1 MLTSGSLIAQQ
12 DNLWTTAKLDPS
24 DLEVQQGLELK
35 KNYRAFE
42 LEFGDFKSK
51 LFAKERV
58 SDENQQ
64 SEMKVSFPMANGE
77 LVSFLLYKNSVMHPN
92 LAKKFP
98 NNRSFA
104 GSAENDPSLK
114 INLSVNILGLH
125 AMIIDRAGKV
135 QYIDPLK
142 VKGQGV
148 NRFYQVYKREDI
160 KPEKQG
166 INCQVEAVELVLNKQ
181 GTALKSFDK
190 KLRTY
195 RLAMAVTGE
204 YSQYHLEAND
214 ALDKNRE
221 EQKEIIMA
229 TIETA
234 ITRINYLYEKDLAV
248 HLELVENN
256 DTLIFFNDNNPYTQY
271 NIPNMLNQN
280 QAICDRLIGTDNYDI
295 GHVMG
300 TMEGGM
306 AKYQALCA
314 KLTKAQ
320 GASGDG
326 DHPTEDSFYFDMVAH
341 EIGHQ
346 FGARHTF
353 NGDDGE
359 CAGNRHEAKSVEP
372 GSGTTIMGYAGSCG
386 RDQNVL
392 LRSDLYFHSV
402 SIEEILGY
410 ISDAGQSCASLT
422 SLTDNLHSP
431 TADAGTDFT
440 IPKGTAFKLEGE
452 GQDADGDPLSYC
464 WEQIDNEI
472 GRVPPTEKDKI
483 GTLYRSYPPVE
494 SNTRYLPALKE
505 LRNGNISTK
514 WEVTPAVGREL
525 NFSLTV
531 RDNNDEAGQV
541 AIDHLKVN
549 VSDVAGPFLVTSQN
563 TAGLVLEQNSDQ
575 LVRWDV
581 AGTTANG
588 VDASKVNILLSTDGG
603 LNFDTL
609 LKSDTDNDGSETV
622 RIPFYKAGSCYIMVE
637 AVDNYFFALNQQPFS
652 IKENNNS
659 CNYTASTDVPVMIP
673 DNDLQGIESTIN
685 FEKDLNVEDLSITV
699 DIEHPFVWDINLEI
713 ESPEGTRILL
723 MKKACFEY
731 ADNIQVVF
739 SDQGEAIRCSYT
751 VPGIGGEIMASELLS
766 SFSGEST
773 KGQWTLKVVDAVN
786 DDIGRLV
793 SWGMTVCAYDEVL
806 ASKAHLLKGFRVY
819 PNPAENSFQI
829 SFDLKSDAVEIQLV
843 DALGRTVI
851 QRNYRSNSLKFKERI
866 STEYLNG
873 GIYFLKV
880 INGGFS
886 AMEKV
891 VIK

>member
-1 MLTSGSLIAQQ
+1 MLMSGSLIAQQ
-12 DNLWTTAKLDPS
+12 DNLWSTARIDPS
-24 DLEVQQGLELK
+24 DLEVQQGFELK

-58 SDENQQ
+58 SDGNQQ
-64 SEMKVSFPMANGE
+64 SEIKVSFPMANGE
-77 LVSFLLYKNSVMHPN
+77 LVSFLLHDNSVMHPN

-98 NNRSFA
+98 NNRSFS
-104 GSAENDPSLK
+104 GSAVNDPSLK

-125 AMIIDRAGKV
+125 AMIIDRTRKV

-148 NRFYQVYKREDI
+148 NRVYQVYKREDI
-160 KPEKQG
+160 KAEKQG
-166 INCQVEAVELVLNKQ
+166 ISCQVEAVEIVLNKQ
-181 GTALKSFDK
+181 GTVLKSFDK

-256 DTLIFFNDNNPYTQY
+256 DTLIFFNDNNPYTEY
-271 NIPNMLNQN
+271 DISNMLNQN

-300 TMEGGM
+300 TMGIGQGIP
-306 AKYQALCA
+306 AVCNRS
-314 KLTKAQ
+314 TKAQ
-320 GASGDG
+320 GASGGG

-346 FGARHTF
+346 FGANHSF
-353 NGDDGE
+353 NGNSGGCE
-359 CAGNRHEAKSVEP
+359 GRRNNATAMEP
-372 GSGTTIMGYAGSCG
+372 GSGTTIMGYAGSCEEY
-386 RDQNVL
+386 QNVQ
-392 LRSDLYFHSV
+392 LRSDLYFHTV
-402 SIEEILGY
+402 SIEEIWTH
-410 ISDAGQSCASLT
+410 ISGAGQICAKT
-422 SLTDNLHSP
+422 TPLTDNLHSP
-431 TADAGTDFT
+431 TADAGADFT
-440 IPKGTAFKLEGE
+440 IPKGTPFKLVG
-452 GQDADGDPLSYC
+452 GGKDADGDPLTYC

-581 AGTTANG
+581 AGTTTNG

-622 RIPFYKAGSCYIMVE
+622 RIPFYTAGSCYIMVE

-673 DNDLQGIESTIN
+673 DNDLQGIQSTIN

-723 MKKACFEY
+723 MKKTCFES

-739 SDQGEAIRCSYT
+739 SDQGEAIRCRYT
-751 VPGIGGEIMASELLS
+751 VPGIRGEIMASELLS

-773 KGQWTLKVVDAVN
+773 KGQWTLKVVDAGN
-786 DDIGRLV
+786 GDIGRLV

-851 QRNYRSNSLKFKERI
+851 QRNYQSNSLKFEERI
-866 STEYLNG
+866 NTEYLNG